1 MEGHEHA
8 ILTCDSCGLDTEH
21 TLTYAG
27 HVLVSTVCGACRYTI
42 HHSDRELRRAYAHDL
57 RWRVAHKP
65 RQLYLR
71 FRRHPLAT
79 AATFPLKVAC
89 LPIKLVRELI
99 TVLKN

>member
-1 MEGHEHA
+1 M
-8 ILTCDSCGLDTEH
+8 
-21 TLTYAG
+21 
-27 HVLVSTVCGACRYTI
+27 
-42 HHSDRELRRAYAHDL
+42 
-57 RWRVAHKP
+57 AHKP